1 MMKLLVYHSWA
12 DSLNVKTL
20 LGYNLLFYK
29 PDRNV
34 KQSSNIENLYSLMP
48 RDLRLFHMFKGLSVF
63 KKGLIIPNSNLENW
77 LAVSFQIVT
86 LEKQGTLVSNLWGD
100 DQFLKRTQSS

>member
-1 MMKLLVYHSWA
+1 
-12 DSLNVKTL
+12 
-20 LGYNLLFYK
+20 
-29 PDRNV
+29 
-34 KQSSNIENLYSLMP
+34 
-48 RDLRLFHMFKGLSVF
+48 MFKGLSIF

-77 LAVSFQIVT
+77 LAVSFQIAI